1 MNLFPEMS
9 VSASGLTAERT
20 RLEVIARNL
29 ANANTTKTADGGVFR
44 RQLVEL
50 VAQPQGLMAEE
61 AAGVQVAGI
70 VEDPSPLKQ
79 VYSPGHPD
87 ADENGYLTLPN
98 VDVMLEMVDMLGAAR
113 AYEANVS
120 LLQSAKEMARQALS
134 I

>member
-9 VSASGLTAERT
+9 ISASGLSAERT

-29 ANANTTKTADGGVFR
+29 ANANTTKTPTGGVFR

-50 VAQPQGLMAEE
+50 VAEPAGLTNDDPG
-61 AAGVQVAGI
+61 GVAVAGI
-70 VEDPSPLKQ
+70 VEDPSPMRE
-79 VYSPGHPD
+79 VYAPGHPD
-87 ADENGYLTLPN
+87 ADERGYLTLPN
-98 VDVMLEMVDMLGAAR
+98 VEVMLEMVDMLGAAR
-113 AYEANVS
+113 AYEANAN